1 VNVQLNRRSFIDAI
15 KGKTFTMGTDG
26 GNTTNNNLTH
36 ELSPPS
42 ASDGVI
48 ARAVHDLFHIR
59 SSLPSGPERVKVE
72 MSYLEIY
79 NEQAI
84 DLLSDDPSSTTLQ
97 VRDSKTEG
105 VIVQNLKSFV
115 VSSPADVRRLMAQA
129 SAKRATG
136 STQMN
141 AVSSRSHA
149 ICTLSVTIAPLED
162 GGNDENAGPNS
173 QEMMRAKLTL
183 VDLAGKLSLSLSLL
197 SNVVFFVKFVPLQ
210 LCHASLME
218 LSQGRSVSKRLEQ
231 KEQG

>member
-1 VNVQLNRRSFIDAI
+1 MNVQLNRPSFIAAT

-26 GNTTNNNLTH
+26 GNTTNSNSSD

-42 ASDGVI
+42 AADGFI
-48 ARAVHDLFHIR
+48 ARAVQDLFQIR

-105 VIVQNLKSFV
+105 FIVQNLKSFV
-115 VSSPADVRRLMAQA
+115 VSSPADVRRLMVQA

-149 ICTLSVTIAPLED
+149 ICTLNVTISPLED
-162 GGNDENAGPNS
+162 GGDDENVGPNSS

-183 VDLAGKLSLSLSLL
+183 VDLAGKLALL
-197 SNVVFFVKFVPLQ
+197 KS
-210 LCHASLME
+210 M
-218 LSQGRSVSKRLEQ
+218 
-231 KEQG
+231 